1 MPFSNYI
8 VYVDESG
15 DHGLNSI
22 NPQNPVFA
30 LAFCIFEKPSYRQV
44 VVPVVQELKFDYWGH
59 DAVILHSHDIRN
71 QRGDFKILNDQ
82 AVRAVFLDRLNTIV
96 DTMPVTIIAAVIDKY
111 QLIKKY
117 AYPNDPYSIA
127 LAFCMERLQMFLAEH
142 GQTAG
147 KTHLLVERRGAK
159 EDKDLELAFRRICD
173 GNNYVGVMPNL
184 DIRFMDK
191 RHNST
196 GLQIADLVAYP
207 IARHT
212 INPAQPN
219 RAYDIVERKFRRS
232 AAGHAAG
239 HGLKVFP

>member
-1 MPFSNYI
+1 MSFSNYI

-15 DHGLNSI
+15 DHGLKSI
-22 NPQNPVFA
+22 NAQNPVFV
-30 LAFCIFEKPSYRQV
+30 LAFCIFEKPVYRRA

-71 QRGDFKILNDQ
+71 QRGDFKIFNDPTL
-82 AVRAVFLDRLNTIV
+82 RAAFLDRLNAII
-96 DTMPVTIIAAVIDKY
+96 DGLPVTIIAGVIDKH
-111 QLIKKY
+111 QLVKKY
-117 AYPNDPYSIA
+117 AYPSDPYSIA
-127 LAFCMERLQMFLAEH
+127 LAFCMERLQMFLAEC
-142 GQTAG
+142 GQTADR
-147 KTHLLVERRGAK
+147 THLLVECRGAK

-173 GNNYVGVMPNL
+173 GKNYVGVMPNL

-191 RHNST
+191 KHNST

-232 AAGHAAG
+232 AAGQVAG
-239 HGLKVFP
+239 YGLKVFP